1 MYIIV
6 PINHLIML
14 ARGFCLF
21 TAVHCINMKQ
31 TFVNFTSFTS
41 TQPLSAQLCVG
52 NSLTVPTAVV
62 LCDATHNDISVEV
75 LSEDID
81 PVMIWKGVAMT
92 FCLLCIVSTLLRGSV
107 GDRKTAL
114 LFVFSRA
121 VDICKSLD
129 VFAICLIFL

>member
-1 MYIIV
+1 MD
-6 PINHLIML
+6 LS
-14 ARGFCLF
+14 
-21 TAVHCINMKQ
+21 VHCSPLHKHEANVCKLYVFHLYATIVSSALRRKQ
-31 TFVNFTSFTS
+31 FNSTHRSGFV
-41 TQPLSAQLCVG
+41 
-52 NSLTVPTAVV
+52 
-62 LCDATHNDISVEV
+62 CDATQNDISVEV